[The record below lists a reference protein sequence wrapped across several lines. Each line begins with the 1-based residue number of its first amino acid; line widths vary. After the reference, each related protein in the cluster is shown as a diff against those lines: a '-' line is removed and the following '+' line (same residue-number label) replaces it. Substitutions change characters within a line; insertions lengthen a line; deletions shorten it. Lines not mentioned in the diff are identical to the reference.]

1 MSRAHEHVRQA
12 GELLFCGSSSSMDR
26 FNTSVFILSTHS
38 VSSHIPLGVI
48 LTSDETEKT
57 ILCGLELLQS
67 VLPKNAFFGK
77 GPASGTDAVMID
89 DSSAERGAI
98 SKCWPQA
105 CVLLCTFHFLQ
116 RM

>member
-12 GELLFCGSSSSMDR
+12 GELLFCDSSSSMDR

-38 VSSHIPLGVI
+38 VSSGIPLGVI
-48 LTSDETEKT
+48 LTSDETEKN

-77 GPASGTDAVMID
+77 
-89 DSSAERGAI
+89 R
-98 SKCWPQA
+98 A
-105 CVLLCTFHFLQ
+105 CLWS
-116 RM
+116 